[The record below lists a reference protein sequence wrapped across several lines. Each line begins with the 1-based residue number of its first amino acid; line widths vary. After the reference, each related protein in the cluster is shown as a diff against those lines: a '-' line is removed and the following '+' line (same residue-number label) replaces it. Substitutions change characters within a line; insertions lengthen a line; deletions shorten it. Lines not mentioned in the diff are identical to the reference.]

1 MVLPSL
7 FTKSSKKSKQ
17 PDVPTPTLTP
27 GSSHKSNPGTPP
39 SSPDKKSHHRVKD
52 RERDR
57 DRRSSSYTL
66 KRPSKYDRNSHPLN
80 LPPDELRRLSTSAMS
95 QMSDQATPTP
105 MDVDREFTSSP
116 APSSPATAQAP
127 GAFPTPNGA
136 SSEEPRP
143 APPPHRYTTSPP
155 PQSAKYAA
163 STEEAATP
171 PAVLPTVDAESY
183 KAAGNKFFK
192 MKDYPLAIKE
202 YSKGETPELISS
214 PAIDADPKNATYRSN
229 RAAALMSANRFVE
242 ALEDCKVADELDP
255 GNMKILLRLGRLYTS
270 LGRPDEALDVF
281 HSITP
286 PATAKDMQ
294 PALTMQK
301 HLRQAEEVTASGG
314 SGSMV
319 IYALNEAE
327 KGLGTGIDR
336 PRKWKLMRGEA
347 HLRMGNINALG
358 EAQNVAMSLLR
369 NNNQDP
375 EALVLRGRALYG
387 QGENDKAIQHFR
399 QALNCDPDFK
409 AAVKYLRM
417 VQKLERMKE
426 DGNAAFK
433 AGRYQEAVDTYTKAL
448 EVDPTNKNTNSKI
461 LQNRALCQTRLKN
474 YGPAISDCDKALE
487 LDPSYTKARKTRA
500 KALGE
505 SGNWEEATR
514 EYKAM
519 QEANPAE
526 PGIAKEIRNAELEL
540 KKSKRKDYYKILG
553 IQKDATE
560 QEIKKAY
567 RKLAIIHHPD
577 KNPNDDDAAERFK
590 EIQEA
595 HETLSDSQKRARY
608 DSGEDLIDP
617 SEMFGGGGGFPGG
630 GMGGGMQIDPEMLF
644 NMFGGAGGMGG
655 GRPGGG
661 GGFSFASGGGG
672 GGGSPFA
679 GMGGMPGGGGR
690 SRHQHQGG
698 FPF

>member
-1 MVLPSL
+1 MSFSL
-7 FTKSSKKSKQ
+7 FNKSSKKSKQ
-17 PDVPTPTLTP
+17 PDVPKLTP
-27 GSSHKSNPGTPP
+27 VSSSPQGTPP
-39 SSPDKKSHHRVKD
+39 SSPEKDKKTHHRVKN
-52 RERDR
+52 RDG
-57 DRRSSSYTL
+57 DRRSSSYT
-66 KRPSKYDRNSHPLN
+66 KRSSKYDRNSHPLN
-80 LPPDELRRLSTSAMS
+80 LPPDELRKRMS

-136 SSEEPRP
+136 GSEEPL
-143 APPPHRYTTSPP
+143 PPPHRYTTSPP

-163 STEEAATP
+163 STEQAATP
-171 PAVLPTVDAESY
+171 PAVTPTVDAEMY
-183 KAAGNKFFK
+183 KTAGNKFFK
-192 MKDYPLAIKE
+192 AKDYPMAIKE
-202 YSKGETPELISS
+202 YSK
-214 PAIDADPKNATYRSN
+214 AIDADPRNATYRSN
-229 RAAALMSANRFVE
+229 RAAALMSANRYAE
-242 ALEDCKVADELDP
+242 ALEDCKTADELDP
-255 GNMKILLRLGRLYTS
+255 GNMKIMLRLGRLYTG

-281 HSITP
+281 RSINP

-294 PALTMQK
+294 SALIMQK

-327 KGLGTGIDR
+327 KGLGTNIDR

-347 HLRMGNINALG
+347 HLRMGNVNALG
-358 EAQNVAMSLLR
+358 EAQSVAMSLLR

-375 EALVLRGRALYG
+375 EALVLRGRALYA

-409 AAVKYLRM
+409 AAVKFLRM

-433 AGRYQEAVDTYTKAL
+433 ATRFQEAVGAYNKAL

-461 LQNRALCQTRLKN
+461 LQNRALCQSRLKN
-474 YGPAISDCDKALE
+474 YAAAIADCDKALE

-505 SGNWEEATR
+505 SGNWEEAAR
-514 EYKAM
+514 EFKAIH
-519 QEANPAE
+519 EANPAE
-526 PGIAKEIRNAELEL
+526 PGIVGEIRNAELEL
-540 KKSKRKDYYKILG
+540 KRSKMKDYYKILG
-553 IQKDATE
+553 IEKDATE

-567 RKLAIIHHPD
+567 RKLAIVHHPD
-577 KNPNDDDAAERFK
+577 KNPDDDTAADRFK

-595 HETLSDSQKRARY
+595 NETLSDPQKRARY

-617 SEMFGGGGGFPGG
+617 SEMFGGGGG
-630 GMGGGMQIDPEMLF
+630 GMGGHGVQIDPEMLF

-661 GGFSFASGGGG
+661 GGFSFASGGGM
-672 GGGSPFA
+672 P

-690 SRHQHQGG
+690 RGHQHQGG